1 MRNFL
6 AVMTGLA
13 VMSGSSLAMAHH
25 PMGGTTPNNFMDG
38 LLSGL
43 GHPVIGIDHLAFI
56 VLVGLAA
63 VFLKRKYSAPLVF
76 IGGTLAGC
84 LLIASGT
91 VLPYA
96 ELIIT
101 GSVILLGALVMSG
114 RKIPTAVY
122 LVIFAIAGIFHGG
135 AYGEAV
141 IGAEATPLVSYLAG
155 FTFIQYVIA
164 IGVGLMVER
173 VWHASEMAATKPRM
187 AGAVA
192 AGIGVAFFLENI
204 ESMLF

>member
-1 MRNFL
+1 
-6 AVMTGLA
+6 MTGLS
-13 VMSGSSLAMAHH
+13 VVSVPGMAMAHH
-25 PMGGTTPNNFMDG
+25 PMGGMTPGNFMDG

-63 VFLKRKYSAPLVF
+63 VFLRGKYSAPLVF

-135 AYGEAV
+135 AYGEAI
-141 IGAEATPLVSYLAG
+141 IGAETTPLVSYLAG
-155 FTFIQYVIA
+155 FAIIQYLVA
-164 IGVGLMVER
+164 IGTGLVAEKM
-173 VWHASEMAATKPRM
+173 WHASEAAATKPRI

-192 AGIGVAFFLENI
+192 AGVGVAFFVENV
-204 ESMLF
+204 EGMLF